1 MQLPELLTSLSIT
14 YNINYVILTQLFKN
28 LEALPSFEQDIE
40 REEL

>member
-1 MQLPELLTSLSIT
+1 
-14 YNINYVILTQLFKN
+14 VILTQLFKN